1 MYTTS
6 HHDEKEA
13 EVIVTDKELSSA
25 SDDPGKVT
33 HTAWG
38 AIRRYRDGAMVAYE
52 SGDSPSKARS
62 EEAWSSPTSQ
72 HSNDTELE
80 KVVGALVSLVTVSV
94 LLFIGINFF
103 IAVLAVAV
111 AFVVS
116 STGTGWITDRRRSSV
131 NVVSPEEG
139 SVLEQLLQR
148 CCTTDKTTVQFGAVQ
163 ILEAAAQCL
172 LRRSEPEAEGLES
185 LVDEL
190 IFVWEQSGQMSNDD
204 EVRDT
209 RQDLLEV
216 ATDLPST
223 AGAVGEVRASL
234 HELSASIAEEILAAE
249 QVRSEIDQPAIQAA
263 MQDEELKVALDRQRT
278 KIVSDRLLGASD
290 RVRRETEISQA
301 VAKQMREHDDR
312 EG

>member
-1 MYTTS
+1 M
-6 HHDEKEA
+6 
-13 EVIVTDKELSSA
+13 
-25 SDDPGKVT
+25 
-33 HTAWG
+33 
-38 AIRRYRDGAMVAYE
+38 
-52 SGDSPSKARS
+52 
-62 EEAWSSPTSQ
+62 
-72 HSNDTELE
+72 
-80 KVVGALVSLVTVSV
+80 
-94 LLFIGINFF
+94 
-103 IAVLAVAV
+103 
-111 AFVVS
+111 
-116 STGTGWITDRRRSSV
+116 
-131 NVVSPEEG
+131 
-139 SVLEQLLQR
+139 
-148 CCTTDKTTVQFGAVQ
+148 
-163 ILEAAAQCL
+163 

-204 EVRDT
+204 EARDT

-278 KIVSDRLLGASD
+278 KIVSDRLRGASD